1 MVNLSHFLTLP
12 DASIAPHK
20 KGFVMTET
28 VDSLM
33 LSLVDRIKTLRDA
46 EMRVFAIPMPARQRP
61 ALTVVHTQTRA
72 LNISSERIYELQQ
85 QPRALRLVD
94 G

>member
-1 MVNLSHFLTLP
+1 MLKSLSN
-12 DASIAPHK
+12 K
-20 KGFVMTET
+20 KGIVMNET

-46 EMRVFAIPMPARQRP
+46 EMRVSAIPMPVRQRP
-61 ALTVVHTQTRA
+61 ALTVIHTQTRA
-72 LNISSERIYELQQ
+72 PSISLERIYELQQ
-85 QPRALRLVD
+85 QQKALRLVD